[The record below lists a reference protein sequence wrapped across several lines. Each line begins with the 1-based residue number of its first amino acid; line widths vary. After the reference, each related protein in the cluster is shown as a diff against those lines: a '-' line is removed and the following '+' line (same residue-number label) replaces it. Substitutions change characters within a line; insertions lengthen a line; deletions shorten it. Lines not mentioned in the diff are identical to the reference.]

1 MGGPADAEVRA
12 SFRGPP
18 RHEEYGQIVDE
29 HGIDLVATGYDLC
42 ATLSRHPAPA
52 VAAARLVP
60 HPDWRGDAEAFFF
73 HAAGQAARTLCPEH
87 AELAGILNNRFF
99 MSM

>member
-1 MGGPADAEVRA
+1 
-12 SFRGPP
+12 
-18 RHEEYGQIVDE
+18 
-29 HGIDLVATGYDLC
+29 
-42 ATLSRHPAPA
+42 